1 MVKYEYGEVAYD
13 QLVSVSVVFSICG
26 VLHLH
31 YVKVVLVSQL
41 HLEQTTIEL
50 IFLLNS

>member
-13 QLVSVSVVFSICG
+13 QLVSVSVVFG

-31 YVKVVLVSQL
+31 YVKVVLASQL
-41 HLEQTTIEL
+41 HLEQTTVEL
-50 IFLLNS
+50 RFLLNS